1 MPYTPHHSPRLIA
14 HFANTP
20 WQGNNPMEAIF
31 LFVGLDA
38 NFEASIDETL
48 PLSRRHILSAE
59 VFDYLDNC
67 RDWLDRVEVHHPFRL
82 PSFDGDGIKYH
93 GTIAEIGFTSRNA
106 SLVSFVELLR
116 MPTTGRSNL
125 KLADLSLDYLSDL
138 NNIFVNGEAQYI
150 FVSGKVTKLMRQSN
164 RFPHLKRNPLP
175 IDGDLKVLRNENG
188 KIIYE
193 MYHPSC
199 WGWQQAKL
207 NRQIAQIREIVQN
220 YIGVL

>member
-20 WQGNNPMEAIF
+20 WQGTNPMEAIF

-38 NFEASIDETL
+38 NFNPNIDETL
-48 PLSRRHILSAE
+48 PIERRHIISAE

-67 RDWLDRVEVHHPFRL
+67 FNWWDRVEVHHPFRL
-82 PSFDGDGIKYH
+82 PSYNGDGSRYH
-93 GTIAEIGFTSRNA
+93 ETIAEIGFTSRNA
-106 SLVSFVELLR
+106 GFVSFVELLN

-125 KLADLSLDYLSDL
+125 ILADLSLDCLSDL
-138 NNIFVNGEAQYI
+138 NNIFVNGEARYI

-164 RFPHLKRNPLP
+164 RFRPLLPNPLP

-193 MYHPSC
+193 MYHPAC
-199 WGWQQAKL
+199 WGWQLPKL
-207 NRQIAQIREIVQN
+207 KRQIAQIRKTVRN
-220 YIGVL
+220 FLGG